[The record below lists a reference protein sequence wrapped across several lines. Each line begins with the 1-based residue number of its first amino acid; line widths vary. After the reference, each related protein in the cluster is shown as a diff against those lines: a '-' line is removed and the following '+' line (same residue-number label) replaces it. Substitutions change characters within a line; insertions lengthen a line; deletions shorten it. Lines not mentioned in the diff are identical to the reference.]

1 MRFQVARGFKVNR
14 LVNAIADSPT
24 VFEQAGNQHREPGH
38 GRRVGSLP
46 QQPGKA
52 RIGLPDPVPHR
63 EYDQGHRRVAHRDC
77 DGVTGAQGLETRR
90 PLLPIARR
98 GIGPENGGA
107 FPHEL
112 VDLSRR

>member
-1 MRFQVARGFKVNR
+1 MQSPIRPPYLNKRGISTGNR
-14 LVNAIADSPT
+14 VTDAELEV
-24 VFEQAGNQHREPGH
+24 
-38 GRRVGSLP
+38 P
-46 QQPGKA
+46 QQPRKA
-52 RIGLPDPVPHR
+52 RIGLPNPVPRR